1 MVRHMKLLLIYRWR
15 LVLSIS
21 VALLIGATHA
31 TAAPAKIL
39 PPYVTAHSVVVD
51 GVSRSFYL
59 VAPSG
64 TKAIRAAVLLFH
76 GHGGSPEHMLGMTR
90 TPSPYVRWLEVAR
103 RQNLLLIVPEGEVGG
118 DGKRGWAD
126 CRFAESQPKTD
137 DLAFV
142 DAMLAKVNAN
152 YALPMLPIFAVGTS
166 NGGHFVLRMAHERPN
181 VLKAA
186 AVVVASE
193 AAQSRCVAPSQAL
206 PIVFM
211 NGTDDTLNKWQG
223 GTVGKTRD
231 MRGETMSVM
240 DTVNYWVKVNHA
252 ESSAKIEKLPDVDPD
267 DKSRVVVHH
276 YAAKPNGAPVVL
288 YEVQGGGHTEPSTSI
303 AYSRILSFIVGNQNR
318 DIEMADKLWEFFA
331 TQR

>member
-1 MVRHMKLLLIYRWR
+1 MKLLLRFSLG

-21 VALLIGATHA
+21 LVPLTGEMLAI
-31 TAAPAKIL
+31 AAPAKIL

-51 GVSRSFYL
+51 GISRHFYL

-64 TKAIRAAVLLFH
+64 TKALRATVFMFH

-103 RQNLLLIVPEGEVGG
+103 RQNLLLIIPEGAVGG

-126 CRFAESQPKTD
+126 CRFADSQPKTN

-142 DAMLAKVNAN
+142 DAMIAKVNSDYPAI
-152 YALPMLPIFAVGTS
+152 AKQIFAVGTS
-166 NGGHFVLRMAHERPN
+166 NGGHFVLRLAHERPS

-193 AAQSRCVAPSQAL
+193 AAQSRCAAPSQAL

-211 NGTDDTLNKWQG
+211 NGTDDTLTKWQG
-223 GTVGKTRD
+223 GLVGKTRD
-231 MRGETMSVM
+231 LRGETMSVM
-240 DTVNYWVKVNHA
+240 DTVNYWVKVNNA
-252 ESSAKIEKLPDVDPD
+252 EAIAKIEKLPDIDPE
-267 DKSRVVVHH
+267 DKSRVVVHQ
-276 YAAKPNGAPVVL
+276 YAAKVGGAPVVL

-303 AYSRILSFIVGNQNR
+303 AYSRILSLIVGNQNR
-318 DIEMADKLWEFFA
+318 DIEMADKLWDFFA
-331 TQR
+331 AQQ